1 MLKGLPLGSSDF
13 RSLRANNEIY
23 VDKTALIHDMVEPS
37 QRRKLLLVR
46 PRRFGKSLLIST
58 FESLFKNGLKD
69 FKGLAIEKY
78 WCYKEYQVVRLDL
91 SEIKE
96 FSTADEFEQ
105 KFYEKLITK
114 FSGVG
119 FQYKNNGLLL
129 MTQLSEW
136 LSLLEPSCLVI
147 LIDEYDAPLTN
158 CLDQPNLFKE
168 VRSAMSELFLTL
180 KSNEGCLRFFFMTGI
195 TKLSNTSIFSAFNN
209 LEDISLYPKYGTLL
223 GYTEEE
229 IKLYFKDYLS
239 RAAAQLDMAED
250 QILEQL
256 RANYDGFSF
265 DQNASSHVYCP
276 WSVLKFFNYPELGY
290 QNYWYASGGQPSVL
304 KKHLM
309 NHELEKP
316 ISFDQVKQVRLS
328 ELNAAPQY
336 NDLSIDILLTQSGYL
351 TIKSVLKN
359 GYAVLGYPNQEVALS
374 MAQLYSDELLK
385 GNQLE
390 DPQGPMISDIMAT
403 GSTEEVVKAFN
414 RAVNAIDYQRY
425 PIIDEASCRA
435 YLQILLI
442 GAAMMPSVEIH
453 NAHGRSDMEVQSGSR
468 HWVFE
473 FKYASTD
480 SEVETLLTK
489 AIEQI
494 RSQHYGEQVLDKKL
508 IRVALVFNAKERQ
521 FTAWQ
526 IV

>member
-1 MLKGLPLGSSDF
+1 MFKGLPLGSSDF
-13 RSLRANNEIY
+13 RSLRANKEIY

-78 WCYKEYQVVRLDL
+78 WCDKKYQVVRLDL

-136 LSLLEPSCLVI
+136 LSLLEPSCLVV

-168 VRSAMSELFLTL
+168 VRSAISELFLTL

-239 RAAAQLDMAED
+239 RAAAQLGMAED

-276 WSVLKFFNYPELGY
+276 WSVLKFFNYPELSF

-304 KKHLM
+304 KKYLM

-328 ELNAAPQY
+328 ELIAAQQY
-336 NDLSIDILLTQSGYL
+336 NDLSIDVLLTQSGYL

-385 GNQLE
+385 GNPLE

-425 PIIDEASCRA
+425 PIMDEASCRA
-435 YLQILLI
+435 YL
-442 GAAMMPSVEIH
+442 
-453 NAHGRSDMEVQSGSR
+453 
-468 HWVFE
+468 
-473 FKYASTD
+473 
-480 SEVETLLTK
+480 
-489 AIEQI
+489 
-494 RSQHYGEQVLDKKL
+494 
-508 IRVALVFNAKERQ
+508 
-521 FTAWQ
+521 
-526 IV
+526 

>member
-385 GNQLE
+385 GK
-390 DPQGPMISDIMAT
+390 PARRP
-403 GSTEEVVKAFN
+403 
-414 RAVNAIDYQRY
+414 
-425 PIIDEASCRA
+425 
-435 YLQILLI
+435 
-442 GAAMMPSVEIH
+442 
-453 NAHGRSDMEVQSGSR
+453 SGSND
-468 HWVFE
+468 F
-473 FKYASTD
+473 
-480 SEVETLLTK
+480 
-489 AIEQI
+489 
-494 RSQHYGEQVLDKKL
+494 
-508 IRVALVFNAKERQ
+508 
-521 FTAWQ
+521 
-526 IV
+526 